1 MKIKILNFIVF
12 LALILQ
18 SCSSVKFLSNTSGSD
33 KQAMQTFLKEIKEV
47 ALNKHYTVLMSYM
60 DTDYLKEQHQ
70 GFLNGDDLQFINQI
84 FCGKDIINNSFHCIK
99 QENIIFFESK
109 EITQLEDLVY
119 KALFVV
125 GDDKNKVACQLLI
138 SKKEVDGKTKFGIL
152 GAVG

>member
-1 MKIKILNFIVF
+1 
-12 LALILQ
+12 
-18 SCSSVKFLSNTSGSD
+18 
-33 KQAMQTFLKEIKEV
+33 
-47 ALNKHYTVLMSYM
+47 M

>member
-84 FCGKDIINNSFHCIK
+84 F
-99 QENIIFFESK
+99 
-109 EITQLEDLVY
+109 
-119 KALFVV
+119 
-125 GDDKNKVACQLLI
+125 
-138 SKKEVDGKTKFGIL
+138 
-152 GAVG
+152 